1 MSGLMDPSGDQ
12 LTELARIVGERHA
25 LAGGEIARYLVEPR
39 GLVRGGAAMVLC
51 PDSTETVAAIIRFC
65 AKHRIGVI
73 PYGGGTGVVGGQVSP
88 DRPLPVVLSVER
100 MRQIRAV
107 APEEDA

>member
-1 MSGLMDPSGDQ
+1 MSDLTDPSGDQ
-12 LTELARIVGERHA
+12 LAELARIVGERHA

-88 DRPLPVVLSVER
+88 DRPLPV
-100 MRQIRAV
+100 
-107 APEEDA
+107 